1 MENTNQIPMKLAARR
16 AIMGRC
22 PCCGEGELFRAYLK
36 PVENCSACGEAF
48 GHIRADDA
56 APWLTIILV
65 GHIFVPLMLV
75 FVAFSTM
82 PSWVSAVL
90 WSLAFVG
97 LSLAILPRAKGL
109 FIAILWLTGA
119 GEAKH
124 KIA

>member
-1 MENTNQIPMKLAARR
+1 MQQHAPATLSQTAMRGLACK
-16 AIMGRC
+16 C
-22 PCCGEGELFRAYLK
+22 PRCGEGKLFRAYLK
-36 PVENCSACGEAF
+36 QVDNCSVCGEAF

-82 PSWVSAVL
+82 PSWESAML
-90 WSLAFVG
+90 WSVIFVG

-109 FIAILWLTGA
+109 FIAILKLTGA
-119 GEAKH
+119 GEGKQKLA
-124 KIA
+124 

>member
-1 MENTNQIPMKLAARR
+1 M
-16 AIMGRC
+16 
-22 PCCGEGELFRAYLK
+22 
-36 PVENCSACGEAF
+36 CGEAF

-82 PSWVSAVL
+82 PSWESAVL
-90 WSLAFVG
+90 WSVIFVG

-109 FIAILWLTGA
+109 FIAILKLTGA
-119 GEAKH
+119 GEGKQKLA
-124 KIA
+124 

>member
-1 MENTNQIPMKLAARR
+1 MNQVPMKLAARR
-16 AIMGRC
+16 AILGRC
-22 PCCGEGELFRAYLK
+22 PCCGEGKLFRAYLK
-36 PVENCSACGEAF
+36 QVDNCSVCGEAF

-82 PSWVSAVL
+82 PSWESAVI
-90 WSLAFVG
+90 WSVIFVG

-119 GEAKH
+119 GEARQKL
-124 KIA
+124 A